1 MAAMMQAPGPLR
13 APHDEPPGEADRAL
27 EQLSRLLGLLRRRW
41 LVLVISSALAIAAAL
56 VTIQTL
62 QPRWRANATVVLHLS
77 GPQVLDKVKGVS
89 DQGEGRLL
97 AYREYYQTQR
107 EIISSRE
114 VAGRA
119 LASLGLAQDPV
130 FLGVDSIGSKPEQL
144 ARIAEIDPVERL
156 RKLTFV
162 EEIRG
167 SRILRI
173 NADYPDPEIA
183 AEIANA
189 IADAFLEYTQSR
201 RSATGEQA
209 KKNLTT
215 ERTKALADLQ
225 TAESAISDF
234 LDGHAISS
242 VSLAD
247 RQNEITEAVI
257 AETHHLKQAEADYY
271 AAQAAYD
278 QAKRLHRQGS
288 LASATLLPPLERKVF
303 EEMRAEE
310 LAAEREVKELKIKY
324 GEKMPELQQAKQRL
338 KLIHERIVNESDEQ
352 LRALKAKAMATQ
364 QTKQRHTTSLAA
376 EKKRAL
382 VLAGLEREYR
392 KLERVVKTADE
403 TYAFVSHRDAEIG
416 MTNRVEAE
424 GIEILDRAIAPRRP
438 IYPQKA
444 LLLSLALVFGLGLGV
459 ILAVAIDLRD
469 HRIRSL
475 VDLERAISVYGL
487 PVLGQLPLLPT
498 DARLGQ
504 GNIRAQRRQRDL
516 HAFLYPHS
524 LMAER
529 CRGLRTAL
537 SFVEGDERCQTL
549 MITSPSSSEGKSST
563 TLNLAMSYCQS
574 GKRVLLIDAD
584 MRRPRLH
591 QVFTPSPG
599 AEPPGLSALLQGSAT
614 IDEALPESSS
624 DDAEHDDEHDDE
636 RPKNLSVLLC
646 GEIPQNPAELLD
658 SPAMRR
664 LLGELRR
671 RFDVIL
677 IDSPPVLPVTDPL
690 ILARI
695 VDGVL
700 LVARC
705 RSTSKAELGRSI
717 ATLRQGDTN
726 LLGIVLNEVDP
737 RSESSGYRVGYYA
750 YGQREAPGEGT

>member
-1 MAAMMQAPGPLR
+1 MAATTPAPGAPPE
-13 APHDEPPGEADRAL
+13 PHDDADRAL
-27 EQLSRLLGLLRRRW
+27 EQLSRLVGVLRRRW
-41 LVLVISSALAIAAAL
+41 LVLVISSAIAVAAAL
-56 VTIQTL
+56 VTISTL
-62 QPRWRANATVVLHLS
+62 QPRWRASATVVLHLS

-89 DQGEGRLL
+89 DEGEGRLL

-119 LASLGLAQDPV
+119 LARLGLAQDPL
-130 FLGVDSIGSKPEQL
+130 FLGVDGITSEPERL

-156 RKLTFV
+156 RELTFI

-167 SRILRI
+167 SRILKI
-173 NADYPDPEIA
+173 NADYPDPVVA

-189 IADAFLEYTQSR
+189 LADAFLEYTQSR

-209 KKNLTT
+209 KEHLTS
-215 ERTKALADLQ
+215 ERSKALADLQ
-225 TAESAISDF
+225 RAEEKIAEF
-234 LDGHAISS
+234 LDGHEISS

-257 AETHHLKQAEADYY
+257 TETGHLKQAEADYY

-278 QAKRLHRQGS
+278 QAKRLHRSGS

-303 EEMRAEE
+303 EEMRADQ
-310 LAAEREVKELKIKY
+310 LAAEREVEQLSVKY
-324 GEKMPELQQAKQRL
+324 GEKMPELQQAKRQL
-338 KLIHERIVNESDEQ
+338 ALINARIERESEEQ
-352 LRALKAKAMATQ
+352 LRALKAKAAATQ
-364 QTKQRHTTSLAA
+364 QTKQRHQASLAA
-376 EKKRAL
+376 EKERAL
-382 VLAGLEREYR
+382 ELAGLEREYR

-403 TYAFVSHRDAEIG
+403 TYSFVSHRDAEIG

-424 GIEILDRAIAPRRP
+424 GIEILDRAMPPRRP
-438 IYPQKA
+438 IFPPKP
-444 LLLSLALVFGLGLGV
+444 LLLSLAFVVGLGLGA
-459 ILAVAIDLRD
+459 ILAVGIDLRD
-469 HRIRSL
+469 HRIRSI
-475 VDLERAISVYGL
+475 VDLERALSASGL
-487 PVLGQLPLLPT
+487 SVLGQLPLLPS

-516 HAFLYPHS
+516 HAYLYPQS

-537 SFVEGDERCQTL
+537 SFVEGEHRCRTL

-591 QVFTPSPG
+591 QVFTPTAG
-599 AEPPGLSALLQGSAT
+599 VEPPGLSALLQGTAS
-614 IDEALPESSS
+614 IDEALLGG
-624 DDAEHDDEHDDE
+624 AEAGLENDDE
-636 RPKNLSVLLC
+636 RPLNLSVLLC
-646 GEIPQNPAELLD
+646 GEVPPNPAELLD

-664 LLGELRR
+664 LLGELRE

-677 IDSPPVLPVTDPL
+677 IDSPPVLPVTDPV

-705 RSTSKAELGRSI
+705 LSTSKAELQRSI
-717 ATLRQGDTN
+717 SSLRQGDTN
-726 LLGIVLNEVDP
+726 LLGVVLNEVDP

-750 YGQREAPGEGT
+750 YGQREAPGESA